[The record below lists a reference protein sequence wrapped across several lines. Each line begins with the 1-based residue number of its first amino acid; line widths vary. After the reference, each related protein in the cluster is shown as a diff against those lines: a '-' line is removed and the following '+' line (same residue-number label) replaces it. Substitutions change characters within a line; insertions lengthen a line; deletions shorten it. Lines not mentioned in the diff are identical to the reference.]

1 MRAFPPTG
9 ATEIDHDDLGADAV
23 FPPPPRSTQSQLAT
37 IMNRLIPDVFRI
49 PAIRVSMIAIFTF
62 GFAGATTTPYRSVVG
77 IRELGLSNELY
88 AALIFAAAAVNVI
101 VSILLGNLA
110 DRLGEYRSMMLVA
123 ATFGVVGYGAVFFF
137 PTQDMFVLSA
147 LLLLPVYGC
156 LNSLLFANVR
166 AAAHGMAPADVAT
179 VNSGV
184 RAMISLSWVL
194 VPGLTGVLLSSSS
207 TMLPAYL
214 FAAISCLVCVGLV
227 GFLLP
232 RQSGTDRAATH
243 HLSYLAALGQVIS
256 PKIFSR
262 ITAIALI
269 SSTLHVNDAIFPL
282 VVTGAARGTVADI
295 GILVGI
301 VALLEVVFIIVW
313 SRLLRRISQLAAL
326 AAGALIYAVYLLLLA
341 FAHEPW
347 HVYAL
352 TLISGIGAASLISIP
367 ITYLQD
373 LIAERPGLGSALIS
387 VNIFLS
393 AGLSALLF
401 AAGTAITSYSGTA
414 VVSALSGL
422 LGIAWLLFLDRRRC

>member
-1 MRAFPPTG
+1 MRSKPLLMMT
-9 ATEIDHDDLGADAV
+9 
-23 FPPPPRSTQSQLAT
+23 
-37 IMNRLIPDVFRI
+37 MNRLIPDVFRN

-62 GFAGATTTPYRSVVG
+62 GFAGATTNPYRSVVG
-77 IRELGLSNELY
+77 IVELGLSNGVY
-88 AALIFAAAAVNVI
+88 SALIFAAAAVNVI
-101 VSILLGNLA
+101 VSILFGNLA
-110 DRLGEYRSMMLVA
+110 DRLGEYRTMMLVA
-123 ATFGVVGYGAVFFF
+123 ATFGILGYGAVYFF
-137 PTQDMFVLSA
+137 PTREIFVLSA
-147 LLLLPVYGC
+147 LLLLPVYGS

-166 AAAHGMAPADVAT
+166 AAARGMAPGEIAT
-179 VNSGV
+179 VNSGT

-194 VPGLTGVLLSSSS
+194 VPGFTGVLLSSSPS
-207 TMLPAYL
+207 MLPAYL
-214 FAAISCLVCVGLV
+214 FACISCLVCVGLI
-227 GFLLP
+227 GILLP

-262 ITAIALI
+262 VMAIALI

-282 VVTGAARGTVADI
+282 VVTGAAHGTVADI

-313 SRLLRRISQLAAL
+313 SRMLRIVSQLTAL
-326 AAGALIYAVYLLLLA
+326 AVGALIYAIYLMLLA
-341 FAHEPW
+341 FADQPW

-352 TLISGIGAASLISIP
+352 TLISGIGAASLISVP

-393 AGLSALLF
+393 AGLSAVLF

-414 VVSALSGL
+414 VVGAFSGL
-422 LGIAWLLFLDRRRC
+422 AGTAWLLFLDRCRCSG